1 MAGVEYLQ
9 IMQHSHYGNKYLEK
23 IAVDWGS
30 MAEWAMHH
38 AQVGGA
44 IHIGQNIATDRVLKN
59 APVYHKLFSDYFH
72 AGLQGHGYPGKAH
85 VPKRMSAFG
94 NESEFAPME
103 LGQEAQHLAGTG
115 MDSSYIKPTG
125 SWTHRLLGKTNP
137 ELQMMLEEAHKAG
150 HEARSGL
157 LAKPSAAVSKT
168 KQYSTGLLD
177 LRSGDPTQR
186 RLAMDNIMGVDSP
199 RARAHAFASD
209 MEGRGISS
217 LESRASQPAD
227 IYKHMGRRSAAI
239 YARALRGDF
248 AHLHDMAQRYP
259 GLKDEIRSH
268 LYEVEKRTTHPVTT
282 ILDSRQR
289 ALDVEKAY
297 KENPVT
303 GNLMASLAAK
313 PRDMS
318 TAKDNFRRRG
328 TSLYEGAAMMGVW
341 DPFAGALNATKLA
354 LSDHPQVLSKSPKL
368 QAAADWLSNKVVKNP
383 LANASNQGFE
393 EGSRHKWY
401 YGLSKKMLMNNAV
414 GQVEDAANSIAYQ
427 AGKHTKGIRKALS
440 VGEDVQ

>member
-1 MAGVEYLQ
+1 
-9 IMQHSHYGNKYLEK
+9 MQHSHYGNKYLEK

-59 APVYHKLFSDYFH
+59 VPVYRRLFSDYFH

-137 ELQMMLEEAHKAG
+137 ELQIILEEAHKAG
-150 HEARSGL
+150 HEARSGI
-157 LAKPSAAVSKT
+157 LARDPRM
-168 KQYSTGLLD
+168 STAL
-177 LRSGDPTQR
+177 
-186 RLAMDNIMGVDSP
+186 
-199 RARAHAFASD
+199 
-209 MEGRGISS
+209 
-217 LESRASQPAD
+217 SQPAD
-227 IYKHMGRRSAAI
+227 IYQHMGRRSAAI

-303 GNLMASLAAK
+303 GNLMSSLAAK
-313 PRDMS
+313 PKDMS

-354 LSDHPQVLSKSPKL
+354 LSDHPQVLSKSPVTKKVS
-368 QAAADWLSNKVVKNP
+368 DWLNKRFVTGP
-383 LANASNQGFE
+383 IENAGIEGLEQG
-393 EGSRHKWY
+393 
-401 YGLSKKMLMNNAV
+401 KKHSWKYRLYNKYIMNNAV